1 VSDARKY
8 KVDGLRLTP
17 LTKLY
22 FKATS
27 SQARMSKSEP
37 MTQAQADSVLT
48 REQLPNLGFRIGV
61 SLVLLVLL
69 LVVAVLYHGIINP

>member
-1 VSDARKY
+1 
-8 KVDGLRLTP
+8 
-17 LTKLY
+17 
-22 FKATS
+22 
-27 SQARMSKSEP
+27 

-69 LVVAVLYHGIINP
+69 LAVAVLYHGIINP